1 MPTCSRRSSAP
12 GRCLK
17 GASVSPRMLI
27 YAKAGWAW
35 EHGQHTL
42 TPTVPFNVMGGGNDP
57 LASITAVN
65 SSRSRT
71 GWIFGAG
78 VEYAFAPQWS
88 AFIEYNF
95 LDFGTRIEP
104 EMASPCTTLIGVT
117 LPLSNVLV
125 CSVNNLGALPKP

>member
-1 MPTCSRRSSAP
+1 
-12 GRCLK
+12 
-17 GASVSPRMLI
+17 MLI

-95 LDFGTRIEP
+95 LDFGTRDANSTHLLSLP
-104 EMASPCTTLIGVT
+104 SVPASFVIPIQADVRERFNTIKVGLNYRFDW
-117 LPLSNVLV
+117 LS
-125 CSVNNLGALPKP
+125 SPASR